1 MSEFLKLVGIK
12 KSFGGVQALK
22 GIDLTVGRNEI
33 LSLVGENGSGKSTL
47 IKIISGDL
55 QPDSGELWIDGRMYR
70 QLRPIQSLNLGIRVI
85 YQDFALFPNLTVA
98 ENIAYS
104 QLVETQNRLVNWPE
118 VREIAARAVETVQ
131 A

>member
-1 MSEFLKLVGIK
+1 MP
-12 KSFGGVQALK
+12 
-22 GIDLTVGRNEI
+22 GR
-33 LSLVGENGSGKSTL
+33 ENGSGKSTL

-55 QPDSGELWIDGRMYR
+55 KPDSGELWISGRMYK

-104 QLVETQNRLVNWPE
+104 QLVETQDRLVNW
-118 VREIAARAVETVQ
+118 RRLGIAAGR
-131 A
+131 